1 MSKLG
6 DELQQLRKGKCSH
19 FATSEVP
26 SRRGEGQGTWG

>member
-6 DELQQLRKGKCSH
+6 DELQQLRKGERSH

-26 SRRGEGQGTWG
+26 SRWGEAQGTWG